1 MAVLVLGSALG
12 LLSLV
17 LIAGAAVLAVLLFSL
32 ALLSLVLT
40 WQVLCS
46 HWEGLVIFLLGLP
59 MVLFSLV
66 ILILLGTGW
75 G

>member
-32 ALLSLVLT
+32 ALLSLFLT

-46 HWEGLVIFLLGLP
+46 HWEGLVIFLLCLP